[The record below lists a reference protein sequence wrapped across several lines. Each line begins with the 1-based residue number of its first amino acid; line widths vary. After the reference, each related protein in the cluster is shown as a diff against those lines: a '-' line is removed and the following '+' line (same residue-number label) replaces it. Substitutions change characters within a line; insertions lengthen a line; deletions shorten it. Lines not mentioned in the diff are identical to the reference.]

1 MDKMQFIKEIYER
14 YSLIGNE
21 DIFKLQLGGKT
32 TPIVT
37 KTGIQKI
44 AAQEAFKY
52 TFDVVMVTP
61 DYCAVKCSV
70 FSKDGEELAC
80 SFGSAEKANVRNAAK
95 YYIEMAEKRAKART
109 ILIAINAHG
118 YLYSEDEADEF
129 KKQ

>member
-1 MDKMQFIKEIYER
+1 MTKTEFIKEIYER

-21 DIFKLQLGGKT
+21 DIFKLQMGGKT

-44 AAQEAFKY
+44 AGSEGFKY
-52 TFDVVMVTP
+52 NFDIVQVTP

-70 FSKDGEELAC
+70 FSKDGEELAS

-95 YYIEMAEKRAKART
+95 YYLEMAEKRAKARAV
-109 ILIAINAHG
+109 LIAINAHG
-118 YLYSEDEADEF
+118 YLYSEDEADDF

>member
-1 MDKMQFIKEIYER
+1 MTKTEFIKEIYDR

-37 KTGIQKI
+37 KTGIRKI
-44 AAQEAFKY
+44 AAQEGFKY
-52 TFDVVMVTP
+52 SFDVVMVTP

-70 FSKDGEELAC
+70 FSKNGEELAC

-95 YYIEMAEKRAKART
+95 YYIEMAEKRAKARA
-109 ILIAINAHG
+109 ILIAIDAHG
-118 YLYSEDEADEF
+118 YLYSEDEADDF
-129 KKQ
+129 KQQ